1 MGATQ
6 IFFRYPFF
14 RTAGLPDGLVSDRKY
29 QFGYIFEGP
38 EVDIV
43 GIFCAHLWE
52 YTTAALYIFLSF
64 VWLFGIFFPVLVYC
78 VMKNLATLCSAKI
91 ADPDDTIVCSE
102 TCA

>member
-52 YTTAALYIFLSF
+52 YTTAALYIFVS
-64 VWLFGIFFPVLVYC
+64 FGICVAVWYIFPRFGI
-78 VMKNLATLCSAKI
+78 LCHEKSGN
-91 ADPDDTIVCSE
+91 PVFCE
-102 TCA
+102 NR